1 MKEKY
6 EPENVALEDV
16 RIVKALEFVSLRI
29 TKLFYGSE
37 PQGCSPQCA
46 NVPKLTWTLFSGW
59 IRNEQG
65 KCSKMGLP
73 ADKLYRLDC

>member
-6 EPENVALEDV
+6 EPENVALGDV
-16 RIVKALEFVSLRI
+16 CVMKVLESVSLRI

-37 PQGCSPQCA
+37 PKGCSPQCA
-46 NVPKLTWTLFSGW
+46 NVPKLTCTLFSCW

-65 KCSKMGLP
+65 KCSRMGLP
-73 ADKLYRLDC
+73 ADKLYRLSC